1 MFCCD
6 LSLST
11 VVALNFEMV
20 EGDSKSHESASE
32 KLEAIAEVVSKCRK
46 CPLAETRTN
55 TVPGEGSSTAEIM
68 FVGEGPGRDEDLSGR
83 PFVGRAGKFL
93 DELIESLPMR
103 REDVYIANVVKCRPP
118 GNRDPERSEVDQCS
132 GYLRQ
137 QIAAIDPL
145 VIVPLGRHALGWFN
159 QSLRITASNGKI
171 FRHEDRVLMPLLHPS
186 AGLRNP
192 SNAEMLR
199 EGIHNLREAILEGIR
214 VKREVI
220 EEPVR
225 RSVEET
231 GPQRT
236 ETKPASSV
244 LEEAEKIASDEAA
257 ETDTGEA
264 SVGIFERAQTPEEVQ
279 EEMRKQRAIEAAAE
293 AAENEEPE
301 VVVDDRQSSF
311 F

>member
-6 LSLST
+6 PSLST
-11 VVALNFEMV
+11 VVALNSEMV

-32 KLEAIAEVVSKCRK
+32 KLEAIADVVSRCRK
-46 CPLAETRTN
+46 CPLADTRTN

-68 FVGEGPGRDEDLSGR
+68 FVGEGPGQDEDLSGR
-83 PFVGRAGKFL
+83 PFVGRAGKLL

-118 GNRDPERSEVDQCS
+118 GNRDPERTEVQQCS

-137 QIAAIDPL
+137 QIEAIDPL

-159 QSLRITASNGKI
+159 PSLRITASNGKI
-171 FRHEDRVLMPLLHPS
+171 FRHDDRVLMPLLHPS

-214 VKREVI
+214 VKREAI
-220 EEPVR
+220 EEPV
-225 RSVEET
+225 VETRPSDGDAE
-231 GPQRT
+231 P
-236 ETKPASSV
+236 PPSV
-244 LEEAEKIASDEAA
+244 LDETVKVDAG
-257 ETDTGEA
+257 ET
-264 SVGIFERAQTPEEVQ
+264 SVRLFERAQTPEEVQ
-279 EEMRKQRAIEAAAE
+279 VEMRKQRAIEAAAE
-293 AAENEEPE
+293 AAENAEPN
-301 VVVDDRQSSF
+301 VAVDDQQASF

>member
-32 KLEAIAEVVSKCRK
+32 KLEAIAEIVSKCRK
-46 CPLAETRTN
+46 CPLADTRTN
-55 TVPGEGSSTAEIM
+55 TVPGEGSPTAEIM

-93 DELIESLPMR
+93 DELIQSLPMR

-137 QIAAIDPL
+137 QIEAIDPL

-159 QSLRITASNGKI
+159 SSLRITASNGKI

-214 VKREVI
+214 VKREAI
-220 EEPVR
+220 EEPV
-225 RSVEET
+225 VETRPSDADAEA
-231 GPQRT
+231 P
-236 ETKPASSV
+236 SSV
-244 LEEAEKIASDEAA
+244 LEEAGKIVSDEAA
-257 ETDTGEA
+257 KADTGEA
-264 SVGIFERAQTPEEVQ
+264 PVGLFERAQTPEEVQ
-279 EEMRKQRAIEAAAE
+279 EEMRKQRAIEAAE
-293 AAENEEPE
+293 ATENEEPE
-301 VVVDDRQSSF
+301 IVVDDRQSSF

>member
-1 MFCCD
+1 
-6 LSLST
+6 
-11 VVALNFEMV
+11 MV

-32 KLEAIAEVVSKCRK
+32 KLEAIADVVSKCRK

-55 TVPGEGSSTAEIM
+55 TVPGEGSPTAEIM

-118 GNRDPERSEVDQCS
+118 GNRDPERVEVEQCS

-137 QIAAIDPL
+137 QIEAIDPL
-145 VIVPLGRHALGWFN
+145 VIVPLGRHALRWFDP
-159 QSLRITASNGKI
+159 SLRITASNGKI
-171 FRHEDRVLMPLLHPS
+171 LRYEDRVLMPLLHPS

-214 VKREVI
+214 VKREAMV
-220 EEPVR
+220 ETVSEPVVE
-225 RSVEET
+225 SELIEGELEAPSSVVEEA
-231 GPQRT
+231 G
-236 ETKPASSV
+236 EIV
-244 LEEAEKIASDEAA
+244 LDEAA
-257 ETDTGEA
+257 KADAGEA
-264 SVGIFERAQTPEEVQ
+264 PVGLFERTQTPEEVHA
-279 EEMRKQRAIEAAAE
+279 EMRRQRAIEEAAE
-293 AAENEEPE
+293 AAESEETQ
-301 VVVDDRQSSF
+301 VVVDDRQASF

>member
-1 MFCCD
+1 M
-6 LSLST
+6 
-11 VVALNFEMV
+11 VALDSEMV

-32 KLEAIAEVVSKCRK
+32 KLEAIADVVSKCRK

-55 TVPGEGSSTAEIM
+55 TVPGEGSPTAEIM

-118 GNRDPERSEVDQCS
+118 GNRDPERVEVEQCS
-132 GYLRQ
+132 DYLRQ
-137 QIAAIDPL
+137 QIEAIDPL

-159 QSLRITASNGKI
+159 PSLRITASNGKI
-171 FRHEDRVLMPLLHPS
+171 IRHEDRVLMPLLHPS
-186 AGLRNP
+186 AGLRST

-214 VKREVI
+214 VKREVMA
-220 EEPVR
+220 EPVADP
-225 RSVEET
+225 VEET
-231 GPQRT
+231 RPSEGDP
-236 ETKPASSV
+236 EAPSSV
-244 LEEAEKIASDEAA
+244 LEEAGEIVLDEAA
-257 ETDTGEA
+257 KAEAGEA
-264 SVGIFERAQTPEEVQ
+264 SVGLFVRAQTPEEVHA
-279 EEMRKQRAIEAAAE
+279 EMRRQRAIEEAAE
-293 AAENEEPE
+293 AAESEEPN
-301 VVVDDRQSSF
+301 VVVDDRQASF

>member
-32 KLEAIAEVVSKCRK
+32 KLEAIAEIVSKCRK
-46 CPLAETRTN
+46 CPLADTRTN
-55 TVPGEGSSTAEIM
+55 TVPGEGSPTAEIM

-93 DELIESLPMR
+93 DELIQLLPMR

-137 QIAAIDPL
+137 QIEAIDPL

-159 QSLRITASNGKI
+159 SSLRITASNGKI

-214 VKREVI
+214 VKREAI
-220 EEPVR
+220 EEPV
-225 RSVEET
+225 VETRPSDADAEA
-231 GPQRT
+231 P
-236 ETKPASSV
+236 SSV
-244 LEEAEKIASDEAA
+244 LEEAGKIVSDEAA
-257 ETDTGEA
+257 KADTGEA
-264 SVGIFERAQTPEEVQ
+264 PVGLFERAQTPEEVQ
-279 EEMRKQRAIEAAAE
+279 EEMRKQRAIEAAE